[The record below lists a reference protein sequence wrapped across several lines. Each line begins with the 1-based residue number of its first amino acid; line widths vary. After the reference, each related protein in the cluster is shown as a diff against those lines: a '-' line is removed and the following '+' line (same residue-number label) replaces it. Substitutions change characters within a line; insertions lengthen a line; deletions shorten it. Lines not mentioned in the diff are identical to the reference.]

1 MDLNQLAEKAQKTRE
16 KIIAEWNK
24 IPVLIPWSANSAEE
38 FIKGLENF
46 KSCIILELTMLHC
59 ALNAYNRDK
68 NAPKR
73 AQARDLC
80 DKILQPLDAVRDILA
95 RSIDGDDDDVVCNE
109 EDAERISGL
118 LEAVTPILPQISN
131 LAYVKRGGKQ
141 SEDNNA

>member
-24 IPVLIPWSANSAEE
+24 MPVLIPWSANGVEE
-38 FIKGLENF
+38 FIKGLENL
-46 KSCIILELTMLHC
+46 KSCIIIELTMLQC

-109 EDAERISGL
+109 EDAELITDL
-118 LEAVTPILPQISN
+118 LKGVAPIMPQISN
-131 LAYVKRGGKQ
+131 LAYVKRGNTDKAEG
-141 SEDNNA
+141 

>member
-46 KSCIILELTMLHC
+46 KSCIIIELTMLHC

-109 EDAERISGL
+109 EDAELITDL
-118 LEAVTPILPQISN
+118 LKGVAPIMPQISN
-131 LAYVKRGGKQ
+131 LAYVKRGKTDKAEG
-141 SEDNNA
+141 